1 MIIVPVSGKARA
13 GKDFFSALLAMELEN
28 LGYYAQVIHYATAV
42 KRDCRIKFCWN
53 GEKDEAGR
61 SLLQWYGTDVIR
73 HEKPNHWVEEAG
85 RHFAPNTDFVILPD
99 TRFRNEIDYWRDK
112 YPVVSIRLQR
122 ADNPESDLT
131 DEQRKHRS
139 ETELDDYPFDHTL
152 SIPHGIEHL
161 EREAKRMA
169 RVLTDRTTKESAT

>member
-28 LGYYAQVIHYATAV
+28 LGYYAQVIHYATAI
-42 KRDCRIKFCWN
+42 KRDCRIKFGWN

-61 SLLQWYGTDVIR
+61 SLLQWYGTDVVR
-73 HEKPNHWVEEAG
+73 AEHEDTWVWCAQNHIGEV
-85 RHFAPNTDFVILPD
+85 DFVILPD

-122 ADNPESDLT
+122 ADTPESDLT

-139 ETELDDYPFDHTL
+139 EMELDDYPFDHTL
-152 SIPHGIEHL
+152 SIPYGIEHL

-169 RVLTDRTTKESAT
+169 RVLCCQSPKES